1 MYLPLRPLSSVHSW
15 RYPVLGPVILAA
27 SRSDKMRRFVSAAP
41 GTKQVVDRFIA
52 GESVDQVV
60 PIVQDAADKGLE
72 VTLDVV
78 GEDITTPAQAEAAR
92 DAYLELIERL
102 KVLDLGP
109 RAEMSVKLSMFGQS
123 LPSPAATL
131 NGEPSGLAPTFP
143 GGHELALANVRP
155 VVEAAAAI
163 GTTVTLD
170 AEDHTTLDS
179 MFAIHEELRKD
190 FPQTGCVIQSYLF
203 RTEDDARR
211 LAAAGSRVRIVKGA
225 YKEPAS
231 VAYQDKAEI
240 DKAYVRIT
248 KILMAG
254 EGYPMIGSHDPRL
267 IAIAQEL
274 GRQYGRKLDEYE
286 FQMLYGI
293 RSDEHIRLAA
303 EGHRMRVY
311 TAYGTD
317 WYGYFMRRLAE
328 KPANLLFF
336 GRSVLTKG

>member
-1 MYLPLRPLSSVHSW
+1 M
-15 RYPVLGPVILAA
+15 LGPAILAA
-27 SRSDKMRRFVSAAP
+27 SRSDKMRRIVSAAP
-41 GTKQVVDRFIA
+41 VTKPVVTRFIP
-52 GESVDQVV
+52 GETVDQVI
-60 PIVQDAADKGLE
+60 PIVEDLARKGLE

-78 GEDITTPAQAEAAR
+78 GEDITTVEQSYAAR
-92 DAYLELIERL
+92 DAYLELIGRL
-102 KVLDLGP
+102 KELELGE
-109 RAEMSVKLSMFGQS
+109 RAEMSVKLSMFGQA
-123 LPSPAATL
+123 L
-131 NGEPSGLAPTFP
+131 E

-190 FPQTGCVIQSYLF
+190 FPQTGCVIQAYLF
-203 RTEDDARR
+203 RTEADARR
-211 LAAAGSRVRIVKGA
+211 LAANGSRVRIVKGA
-225 YKEPAS
+225 YKEPAE

-240 DKAYVRIT
+240 DKAYVRILRT
-248 KILMAG
+248 LMEG

-274 GRQYGRKLDEYE
+274 ARAAGRKLDEYE

-293 RSDEHIRLAA
+293 RSEEHLRLAA

-336 GRSVLTKG
+336 LRSMITKN

>member
-1 MYLPLRPLSSVHSW
+1 MN
-15 RYPVLGPVILAA
+15 
-27 SRSDKMRRFVSAAP
+27 
-41 GTKQVVDRFIA
+41 RFIP
-52 GESVDQVV
+52 GETVDQVV
-60 PIVQDAADKGLE
+60 PIVRDLAAKGLE
-72 VTLDVV
+72 ITLDVV
-78 GEDITTPAQAEAAR
+78 GEDITTVEQSHAAR
-92 DAYLELIERL
+92 DAYLELIEQL
-102 KVLDLGP
+102 KELGLGE
-109 RAEMSVKLSMFGQS
+109 RAEMSVKLSMFGQA
-123 LPSPAATL
+123 L
-131 NGEPSGLAPTFP
+131 E

-190 FPQTGCVIQSYLF
+190 FPQTGCVIQAYLF
-203 RTEDDARR
+203 RTEEDARR
-211 LAAAGSRVRIVKGA
+211 LAANGSRVRIVKGA
-225 YKEPAS
+225 YKEPAE
-231 VAYQDKAEI
+231 VAYQVKAEI
-240 DKAYVRIT
+240 DQAYVRILKT
-248 KILMAG
+248 LMDG

-267 IAIAQEL
+267 IAITQEL
-274 GRQYGRKLDEYE
+274 ARRAGRKLDEYE

-293 RSDEHIRLAA
+293 RSEEHVRLAA

-336 GRSVLTKG
+336 VRSMITKN

>member
-1 MYLPLRPLSSVHSW
+1 M
-15 RYPVLGPVILAA
+15 LGPVILAA
-27 SRSDKMRRFVSAAP
+27 SRSDRMRRFVSAAP
-41 GTKQVVDRFIA
+41 GTKRVVDRFIA
-52 GESVDQVV
+52 GETVEQVV
-60 PIVQDAADKGLE
+60 PIVQEAAARGLE

-78 GEDITTPAQAEAAR
+78 GEDITAPEQATAAR
-92 DAYLELIERL
+92 DAYLELIEHL
-102 KVLDLGP
+102 GALDLGT
-109 RAEMSVKLSMFGQS
+109 RAEMSVKLSLFGQA
-123 LPSPAATL
+123 LD
-131 NGEPSGLAPTFP
+131 

-179 MFAIHEELRKD
+179 MFAIHEELRRD
-190 FPQTGCVIQSYLF
+190 FPQTGCVIQAYLF
-203 RTEDDARR
+203 RTEADARR
-211 LAAAGSRVRIVKGA
+211 LADAGSRVRIVKGA

-240 DKAYVRIT
+240 DKAYVRVLR
-248 KILMAG
+248 ILMRG
-254 EGYPMIGSHDPRL
+254 DGYPMIGSHDPRL
-267 IAIAQEL
+267 ISIAQEL
-274 GRQYGRKLDEYE
+274 AHRAGRKLDEYE

-293 RSDEHIRLAA
+293 RGEEHLRLAA

-336 GRSVLTKG
+336 ARSVLTKG

>member
-1 MYLPLRPLSSVHSW
+1 M
-15 RYPVLGPVILAA
+15 LGPVILAA
-27 SRSDKMRRFVSAAP
+27 SRSDKMRRLISAAP
-41 GTKQVVDRFIA
+41 VTKPVVDRFIP
-52 GESVDQVV
+52 GETVDQVV
-60 PIVQDAADKGLE
+60 PIIKDLTGKGLE
-72 VTLDVV
+72 VTMDVV
-78 GEDITTPAQAEAAR
+78 GEDITTPEQSYAAR
-92 DAYLELIERL
+92 DAYLELIGRL
-102 KVLDLGP
+102 EELGLGTK
-109 RAEMSVKLSMFGQS
+109 AEMSIKLSMFGQA
-123 LPSPAATL
+123 L
-131 NGEPSGLAPTFP
+131 E

-190 FPQTGCVIQSYLF
+190 FPQTGCVIQAYLF
-203 RTEDDARR
+203 RTEADARR
-211 LAAAGSRVRIVKGA
+211 LAESGSRVRLVKGA
-225 YKEPAS
+225 YKEPAE
-231 VAYQDKAEI
+231 VAYQQKSET
-240 DKAYVRIT
+240 DKAYVRIL
-248 KILMAG
+248 KILMEG

-267 IAIAQEL
+267 ISIAQEL
-274 GRQYGRKLDEYE
+274 ARTAGRKLDEYE

-293 RSDEHIRLAA
+293 RSDEHLRLAA

-336 GRSVLTKG
+336 ARSILTKG

>member
-1 MYLPLRPLSSVHSW
+1 M
-15 RYPVLGPVILAA
+15 LGPVILAA
-27 SRSDKMRRFVSAAP
+27 SRSDRMRRIVSAAP
-41 GTKQVVDRFIA
+41 VTKPVVNRFIP
-52 GESVDQVV
+52 GETVDQVI
-60 PIVQDAADKGLE
+60 PIVERLTRSGLE

-78 GEDITTPAQAEAAR
+78 GEDITEVAQSHAAR
-92 DAYLELIERL
+92 DAYLQLIERL
-102 KVLDLGP
+102 AELGLGETV
-109 RAEMSVKLSMFGQS
+109 EMSVKLSMFGQA
-123 LPSPAATL
+123 L
-131 NGEPSGLAPTFP
+131 E

-179 MFAIHEELRKD
+179 MFAIHEELRRD
-190 FPQTGCVIQSYLF
+190 FPQTGCVIQAYLF
-203 RTEDDARR
+203 RTEVDARR

-225 YKEPAS
+225 YKEPAE
-231 VAYQDKAEI
+231 VAYQDKSEI
-240 DKAYVRIT
+240 DRAYVRIM
-248 KILMAG
+248 KILMEG

-274 GRQYGRKLDEYE
+274 ARTAGRKLDEYE

-293 RSDEHIRLAA
+293 RSEEHLRLAA

-336 GRSVLTKG
+336 VRSMITKN

>member
-1 MYLPLRPLSSVHSW
+1 M
-15 RYPVLGPVILAA
+15 LGPVILAA

-52 GESVDQVV
+52 GETVDHVI
-60 PIVQDAADKGLE
+60 PIVQDITGRGLE

-78 GEDITTPAQAEAAR
+78 GEDITTVEQSHAAR
-92 DAYLELIERL
+92 DAYLELIGRL
-102 KVLDLGP
+102 KELGLGE
-109 RAEMSVKLSMFGQS
+109 RAEMSVKLSMFGQA
-123 LPSPAATL
+123 L
-131 NGEPSGLAPTFP
+131 E

-155 VVEAAAAI
+155 VVAAAAEI

-190 FPQTGCVIQSYLF
+190 FPQTGCVIQAYLF

-211 LAAAGSRVRIVKGA
+211 LAANGSRVRIVKGA

-231 VAYQDKAEI
+231 VAIQDKPEI
-240 DKAYVRIT
+240 DKAYVRIM
-248 KILMAG
+248 KMLMEG

-267 IAIAQEL
+267 ISVGQEL
-274 GRQYGRKLDEYE
+274 ARRAGRKLDEYE

-293 RSDEHIRLAA
+293 RSEEQNRLAA

-336 GRSVLTKG
+336 VRSILTKG

>member
-1 MYLPLRPLSSVHSW
+1 M
-15 RYPVLGPVILAA
+15 LGPAILAA
-27 SRSDKMRRFVSAAP
+27 SRSDKMRRIVSAAP
-41 GTKQVVDRFIA
+41 VTKPVVNRFIP
-52 GESVDQVV
+52 GETVDQVI
-60 PIVQDAADKGLE
+60 PIVEELTSNGLE

-78 GEDITTPAQAEAAR
+78 GEDITTVEQSHAAR
-92 DAYLELIERL
+92 DAYLELIDRL
-102 KVLDLGP
+102 SVLGLGETV
-109 RAEMSVKLSMFGQS
+109 EMSVKLSMFGQA
-123 LPSPAATL
+123 L
-131 NGEPSGLAPTFP
+131 E

-179 MFAIHEELRKD
+179 MFAIHEELRRD
-190 FPQTGCVIQSYLF
+190 FPQTGCVIQAYLF
-203 RTEDDARR
+203 RTEADARR

-225 YKEPAS
+225 YKEPAE
-231 VAYQDKAEI
+231 VAYLDKAEI
-240 DKAYVRIT
+240 DKAYVRIL
-248 KILMAG
+248 KILMEG
-254 EGYPMIGSHDPRL
+254 DGYPMIGSHDPRL
-267 IAIAQEL
+267 IAIGQEL
-274 GRQYGRKLDEYE
+274 ARTAGRKLDEYE

-293 RSDEHIRLAA
+293 RSEEHLRLAA

-336 GRSVLTKG
+336 LRSMITKN

>member
-1 MYLPLRPLSSVHSW
+1 M
-15 RYPVLGPVILAA
+15 LGPAILAA
-27 SRSDKMRRFVSAAP
+27 SRSDKMRRIVSAAP
-41 GTKQVVDRFIA
+41 VTKPVVNRFIP
-52 GESVDQVV
+52 GETVDQVI
-60 PIVQDAADKGLE
+60 PIVEELTRKGLE

-78 GEDITTPAQAEAAR
+78 GEDITAVEQSYAAR

-102 KVLDLGP
+102 KDLGLGE
-109 RAEMSVKLSMFGQS
+109 AVEMSVKLSMFGQA
-123 LPSPAATL
+123 L
-131 NGEPSGLAPTFP
+131 E

-179 MFAIHEELRKD
+179 MFAIHEELRRD
-190 FPQTGCVIQSYLF
+190 FPQTGCVIQAYLF
-203 RTEDDARR
+203 RTEADARR

-225 YKEPAS
+225 YKEPAE

-240 DKAYVRIT
+240 DKAYVRIMR
-248 KILMAG
+248 ILMEG

-267 IAIAQEL
+267 ISIAQEL
-274 GRQYGRKLDEYE
+274 ARQAGRKLDEYE

-293 RSDEHIRLAA
+293 RSEEHLRLAS

-336 GRSVLTKG
+336 LRSMITKN

>member
-1 MYLPLRPLSSVHSW
+1 LEV
-15 RYPVLGPVILAA
+15 PVLGPVILAA
-27 SRSDKMRRFVSAAP
+27 SRSDKMRRFISAAP
-41 GTKQVVDRFIA
+41 GTKQVVARFIP
-52 GESVDQVV
+52 GERVDEVIQVV
-60 PIVQDAADKGLE
+60 LDATDQGLE

-78 GEDITTPAQAEAAR
+78 GEDITTPEQSHAAR
-92 DAYLELIERL
+92 DAYLELIDRL
-102 KVLDLGP
+102 KDLGLGT
-109 RAEMSVKLSMFGQS
+109 RAEMSVKLSMFGQA
-123 LPSPAATL
+123 L
-131 NGEPSGLAPTFP
+131 E
-143 GGHELALANVRP
+143 GGHELALANVRR

-190 FPQTGCVIQSYLF
+190 FPQTGCVIQAYLF

-211 LAAAGSRVRIVKGA
+211 LATAGSRVRIVKGA

-231 VAYQDKAEI
+231 VAYQEKPEI
-240 DKAYVRIT
+240 DKAYVRIV

-254 EGYPMIGSHDPRL
+254 DGYPMIGSHDPRL
-267 IAIAQEL
+267 IAVSQEL
-274 GRQYGRKLDEYE
+274 ARRAGRKLDEYE

-293 RSDEHIRLAA
+293 RSEEHFRLAA

-336 GRSVLTKG
+336 ARSVLTKS

>member
-1 MYLPLRPLSSVHSW
+1 M
-15 RYPVLGPVILAA
+15 LGPVILAA
-27 SRSDKMRRFVSAAP
+27 SRSDKMRRIVSAAP
-41 GTKQVVDRFIA
+41 VTKPVVNRFIP
-52 GESVDQVV
+52 GETVDQVI
-60 PIVQDAADKGLE
+60 PIVEDLTQAGLE

-78 GEDITTPAQAEAAR
+78 GEDITEVEQSHAAR
-92 DAYLELIERL
+92 DAYLLLIERL
-102 KVLDLGP
+102 AELGLGEK
-109 RAEMSVKLSMFGQS
+109 AEMSVKLSMFGQA
-123 LPSPAATL
+123 L
-131 NGEPSGLAPTFP
+131 E

-190 FPQTGCVIQSYLF
+190 FPQTGCVIQAYLF
-203 RTEDDARR
+203 RTEADARR
-211 LAAAGSRVRIVKGA
+211 LAANGSRVRIVKGA
-225 YKEPAS
+225 YKEPAE
-231 VAYQDKAEI
+231 VAYLDKAEI
-240 DKAYVRIT
+240 DKAYVRIL
-248 KILMAG
+248 KILMDG

-267 IAIAQEL
+267 IAIGQEL
-274 GRQYGRKLDEYE
+274 ARKAGRKLDEYE

-293 RSDEHIRLAA
+293 RSEEHLRLAA

-336 GRSVLTKG
+336 VRSMITKN

>member
-1 MYLPLRPLSSVHSW
+1 M
-15 RYPVLGPVILAA
+15 LGPAILAA
-27 SRSDKMRRFVSAAP
+27 SRSDKMRRIVSAAP
-41 GTKQVVDRFIA
+41 VTKPVVNRFIP
-52 GESVDQVV
+52 GETVDQVI
-60 PIVQDAADKGLE
+60 PIVSDLAAKGLE

-78 GEDITTPAQAEAAR
+78 GEDITTVEQSYAAR
-92 DAYLELIERL
+92 DAYLELVERL
-102 KVLDLGP
+102 KDLGLGE
-109 RAEMSVKLSMFGQS
+109 RAEMSVKLSMFGQA
-123 LPSPAATL
+123 L
-131 NGEPSGLAPTFP
+131 P

-190 FPQTGCVIQSYLF
+190 FPQTGCVIQAYLF
-203 RTEDDARR
+203 RTEADARR

-225 YKEPAS
+225 YKEPAE
-231 VAYQDKAEI
+231 VAYQNKAEI
-240 DKAYVRIT
+240 DKAYVRIL
-248 KILMAG
+248 KVLMEG

-267 IAIAQEL
+267 IAITQEL
-274 GRQYGRKLDEYE
+274 ARQTGRKLDEYE

-293 RSDEHIRLAA
+293 RSEEHLRLAA

-336 GRSVLTKG
+336 VRSMITKN

>member
-1 MYLPLRPLSSVHSW
+1 M
-15 RYPVLGPVILAA
+15 LGPVILAA
-27 SRSDKMRRFVSAAP
+27 SRSDRMRRFVSAAP
-41 GTKQVVDRFIA
+41 GTKQVVARFIA
-52 GESVDQVV
+52 GETVDQVI
-60 PIVQDAADKGLE
+60 PIVQDAVDKGLE

-78 GEDITTPAQAEAAR
+78 GEDITTREQAFAAR
-92 DAYLELIERL
+92 DAYLELIEHL
-102 KVLDLGP
+102 KELDLGTK
-109 RAEMSVKLSMFGQS
+109 AEMSIKLSMFGQA
-123 LPSPAATL
+123 L
-131 NGEPSGLAPTFP
+131 E

-190 FPQTGCVIQSYLF
+190 FPQTGCVIQAYLF
-203 RTEDDARR
+203 RTEADARR
-211 LAAAGSRVRIVKGA
+211 LADSGSRVRLVKGA
-225 YKEPAS
+225 YKEPAE
-231 VAYQDKAEI
+231 VAYQQKAET
-240 DKAYVRIT
+240 DKAYVRIL
-248 KILMAG
+248 KILMEG

-267 IAIAQEL
+267 ISIAQEL
-274 GRQYGRKLDEYE
+274 ARKAGRKLDEYE

-293 RSDEHIRLAA
+293 RGEEHLRLAA

-336 GRSVLTKG
+336 ARSILTKG

>member
-1 MYLPLRPLSSVHSW
+1 M
-15 RYPVLGPVILAA
+15 LGPVILAA
-27 SRSDKMRRFVSAAP
+27 SRSDKMRRFISAAP

-52 GESVDQVV
+52 GETVDQVV
-60 PIVQDAADKGLE
+60 PIIEDATGKGLE

-78 GEDITTPAQAEAAR
+78 GEDITTPEQAADAR

-102 KVLDLGP
+102 KDLGLGT

-123 LPSPAATL
+123 LPSPATAL
-131 NGEPSGLAPTFP
+131 DGEPSGLAPAFP

-155 VVEAAAAI
+155 VVEAAAEI

-190 FPQTGCVIQSYLF
+190 FPQTGCVIQAYLF

-211 LAAAGSRVRIVKGA
+211 LADAGSRVRIVKGA

-240 DKAYVRIT
+240 DKAYVRILR
-248 KILMAG
+248 ILMEG

-274 GRQYGRKLDEYE
+274 GRKAGRKLDEYE

-293 RSDEHIRLAA
+293 RSDEHLRLAA

-336 GRSVLTKG
+336 GRSILTKG

>member
-1 MYLPLRPLSSVHSW
+1 M
-15 RYPVLGPVILAA
+15 LGPVILAA
-27 SRSDKMRRFVSAAP
+27 SRSDRMRRFVSAAP
-41 GTKQVVDRFIA
+41 GTKQVVARFIA

-60 PIVQDAADKGLE
+60 PVVQDAVAKGLE

-78 GEDITTPAQAEAAR
+78 GEDITTREQAFAAR
-92 DAYLELIERL
+92 DAYLELIEHL
-102 KVLDLGP
+102 KELDLGTK
-109 RAEMSVKLSMFGQS
+109 AEMSIKLSMFGQA
-123 LPSPAATL
+123 L
-131 NGEPSGLAPTFP
+131 E

-190 FPQTGCVIQSYLF
+190 FPGTGCVIQAYLY
-203 RTEDDARR
+203 RTEADARR
-211 LAAAGSRVRIVKGA
+211 LAASGSRVRLVKGA
-225 YKEPAS
+225 YKEPAE
-231 VAYQDKAEI
+231 VAYQDKAET
-240 DKAYVRIT
+240 DKAYVRVLRV
-248 KILMAG
+248 LMEG

-267 IAIAQEL
+267 ISIAQEL
-274 GRQYGRKLDEYE
+274 ARRAGRKLDEYE

-293 RSDEHIRLAA
+293 RGEEHLRLAA

-336 GRSVLTKG
+336 ARSILTKG

>member
-1 MYLPLRPLSSVHSW
+1 M
-15 RYPVLGPVILAA
+15 LGPVILAA

-52 GESVDQVV
+52 GETVDQVV
-60 PIVQDAADKGLE
+60 PIVEDAVGKGLE

-78 GEDITTPAQAEAAR
+78 GEDITTVEQSHAAR
-92 DAYLELIERL
+92 DAYLELIGRL
-102 KVLDLGP
+102 KDLGHGE

-123 LPSPAATL
+123 LPSPATTL
-131 NGEPSGLAPTFP
+131 NGEPSGPAEQFP

-179 MFAIHEELRKD
+179 MFAIHDELRKD
-190 FPQTGCVIQSYLF
+190 FPQTGCVIQAYLF

-211 LAAAGSRVRIVKGA
+211 LAANGSRVRIVKGA
-225 YKEPAS
+225 YKEPAE
-231 VAYQDKAEI
+231 VAFQDKAEI
-240 DKAYVRIT
+240 DKAYVRIL
-248 KILMAG
+248 KILLGG

-267 IAIAQEL
+267 IAITQEL
-274 GRQYGRKLDEYE
+274 ARRAGRKLDEYE

-293 RSDEHIRLAA
+293 RSEEHLRLAA

-336 GRSVLTKG
+336 GRSILTKG

>member
-1 MYLPLRPLSSVHSW
+1 M
-15 RYPVLGPVILAA
+15 LGPVILAA
-27 SRSDKMRRFVSAAP
+27 SRSDKMRRIVSAAP
-41 GTKQVVDRFIA
+41 VTKPVVNRFIP
-52 GESVDQVV
+52 GETVDQVI
-60 PIVQDAADKGLE
+60 PIVEDLTQRGLE

-78 GEDITTPAQAEAAR
+78 GEDITAVEQSHAAR

-102 KVLDLGP
+102 AALGLGETV
-109 RAEMSVKLSMFGQS
+109 EMSVKLSMFGQA
-123 LPSPAATL
+123 L
-131 NGEPSGLAPTFP
+131 E

-179 MFAIHEELRKD
+179 MFAIHEELRRD
-190 FPQTGCVIQSYLF
+190 FPQTGCVIQAYLF
-203 RTEDDARR
+203 RTEADARR

-225 YKEPAS
+225 YKEPAE

-240 DKAYVRIT
+240 DKAYVRIM
-248 KILMAG
+248 KILMEG
-254 EGYPMIGSHDPRL
+254 DGYPMIGSHDPRL
-267 IAIAQEL
+267 IAIGQEL
-274 GRQYGRKLDEYE
+274 ARQAGRKLDEYE

-293 RSDEHIRLAA
+293 RSEEHLRLAA

-336 GRSVLTKG
+336 LRSMITKN

>member
-1 MYLPLRPLSSVHSW
+1 M
-15 RYPVLGPVILAA
+15 LGPAILAA
-27 SRSDKMRRFVSAAP
+27 SRSEKMRRIVSAAP
-41 GTKQVVDRFIA
+41 VTKPVVNRFIP
-52 GESVDQVV
+52 GETVDQVI
-60 PIVQDAADKGLE
+60 PIVRDLTQKGLE

-78 GEDITTPAQAEAAR
+78 GEDITTVEQSHAAR
-92 DAYLELIERL
+92 DAYLELVRRL
-102 KVLDLGP
+102 ADLGLGEK
-109 RAEMSVKLSMFGQS
+109 AEMSVKLSMFGQA
-123 LPSPAATL
+123 L
-131 NGEPSGLAPTFP
+131 E

-179 MFAIHEELRKD
+179 MFAIHEELRRD
-190 FPQTGCVIQSYLF
+190 FPQTGCVIQAYLF
-203 RTEDDARR
+203 RTEADARR

-240 DKAYVRIT
+240 DKAYVRILKT
-248 KILMAG
+248 LMDG
-254 EGYPMIGSHDPRL
+254 QGYPMIGSHDPRL
-267 IAIAQEL
+267 IAIGQEL
-274 GRQYGRKLDEYE
+274 ARKAGRKLDEYE

-293 RSDEHIRLAA
+293 RSEEHLRLAA

-336 GRSVLTKG
+336 LRSMITKN

>member
-1 MYLPLRPLSSVHSW
+1 M
-15 RYPVLGPVILAA
+15 LGPVILAA

-52 GESVDQVV
+52 GETVGDVIPV
-60 PIVQDAADKGLE
+60 VQDAAAKGLE

-78 GEDITTPAQAEAAR
+78 GEDITTREQAAAAR
-92 DAYLELIERL
+92 DAYLELIDRL
-102 KVLDLGP
+102 KDLGLGT
-109 RAEMSVKLSMFGQS
+109 RAEMSVKLSMFGQA
-123 LPSPAATL
+123 L
-131 NGEPSGLAPTFP
+131 E

-179 MFAIHEELRKD
+179 MFAIHEELRRD
-190 FPQTGCVIQSYLF
+190 FPGTGCVIQSYLF

-211 LAAAGSRVRIVKGA
+211 LAASGSRVRLVKGA

-231 VAYQDKAEI
+231 VAFQNKAEI
-240 DKAYVRIT
+240 DKAYVRIL
-248 KILMAG
+248 KILMEG
-254 EGYPMIGSHDPRL
+254 EGYPMIGTHDPR
-267 IAIAQEL
+267 IISIAQEL
-274 GRQYGRKLDEYE
+274 ARRAGRKLDEYE

-293 RSDEHIRLAA
+293 RSDEHLRLAA

-311 TAYGTD
+311 TAFGTD

-336 GRSVLTKG
+336 VRSMITKN

>member
-1 MYLPLRPLSSVHSW
+1 M
-15 RYPVLGPVILAA
+15 LGPAILAA
-27 SRSDKMRRFVSAAP
+27 SRSDKMRRIVSAAP
-41 GTKQVVDRFIA
+41 VTKPVVNRFIP
-52 GESVDQVV
+52 GETVGQVI
-60 PIVQDAADKGLE
+60 PIVEELTRKGLE

-78 GEDITTPAQAEAAR
+78 GEDITAVEQSYAAR

-102 KVLDLGP
+102 KELELGETV
-109 RAEMSVKLSMFGQS
+109 EMSVKLSMFGQA
-123 LPSPAATL
+123 L
-131 NGEPSGLAPTFP
+131 E

-179 MFAIHEELRKD
+179 MFAIHEELRRD
-190 FPQTGCVIQSYLF
+190 FPQTGCVIQAYLF
-203 RTEDDARR
+203 RTEADARR
-211 LAAAGSRVRIVKGA
+211 LAASGSRVRIVKGA
-225 YKEPAS
+225 YKEPAE

-240 DKAYVRIT
+240 DKAYVRIM
-248 KILMAG
+248 KILMEG

-274 GRQYGRKLDEYE
+274 GRQAGRKLDEYE

-293 RSDEHIRLAA
+293 RSEEHLRLAA

-336 GRSVLTKG
+336 LRSMITKN

>member
-1 MYLPLRPLSSVHSW
+1 M
-15 RYPVLGPVILAA
+15 LGPVILAA
-27 SRSDKMRRFVSAAP
+27 SRSDKMRRIVSAAP
-41 GTKQVVDRFIA
+41 VTKPVVNRFIP
-52 GESVDQVV
+52 GETVDQVI
-60 PIVQDAADKGLE
+60 PIVEELTRNGLE

-78 GEDITTPAQAEAAR
+78 GEDITAVEQSYAAR
-92 DAYLELIERL
+92 DAYLQLIERL
-102 KVLDLGP
+102 AELGLGEK
-109 RAEMSVKLSMFGQS
+109 AEMSVKLSMFGQA
-123 LPSPAATL
+123 L
-131 NGEPSGLAPTFP
+131 E

-179 MFAIHEELRKD
+179 MFAIHEELRRD
-190 FPQTGCVIQSYLF
+190 FPQTGCVIQAYLF
-203 RTEDDARR
+203 RTEADARR

-225 YKEPAS
+225 YKEPAE
-231 VAYQDKAEI
+231 VAYLDKAEI
-240 DKAYVRIT
+240 DKAYVRIL
-248 KILMAG
+248 KILMDG

-267 IAIAQEL
+267 IAIGQEL
-274 GRQYGRKLDEYE
+274 ARKAGRKLDEYE

-293 RSDEHIRLAA
+293 RSEEHLRLAA

-336 GRSVLTKG
+336 VRSMITKN